1 MAENRRVVVA
11 CTGNTCR
18 SPMAA
23 HLLRHAL
30 AAEEEPLKNLEV
42 ISAGVSAFAGD
53 PPSENAVRALEKV
66 GLNLSAH
73 RSRRFAPEM
82 ADGAVAIFV
91 MTEAHRQII
100 RERFPDLPAPLLLF
114 RELMGSGDS
123 PEVPDPFGGTLTA
136 YIDTRD
142 SLAEA
147 IPAILAWLRENVSY
161 A

>member
-1 MAENRRVVVA
+1 MAENRKVVVA

-30 AAEEEPLKNLEV
+30 AAEEEPLNTLEV
-42 ISAGVSAFAGD
+42 VSAGVSAFAGD
-53 PPSENAVRALEKV
+53 PPSENAVRALGKV
-66 GLNLSAH
+66 GLDLSPH
-73 RSRRFAPEM
+73 RSRRFAPEL
-82 ADGAVAIFV
+82 AEGAGVIFV

-100 RERFPDLPAPLLLF
+100 RERFPDIKAPLLLF
-114 RELMGSGDS
+114 RELMGGHNA
-123 PEVPDPFGGTLTA
+123 PEVPDPFGGTLTD

-147 IPAILAWLRENVSY
+147 IPSVLRWLRE
-161 A
+161 AT